1 MTYQYTVNSVNSNG
15 ESGASSVATVFL
27 PKTLVQAGLLPPG
40 PGRDLTESVCS
51 GCHSPGLAANEQLN
65 PQGWHDLVRLMAAQ
79 GAVATDDELNQIT
92 AYLAK
97 SFPKPAK
104 KDDSSREENK

>member
-15 ESGASSVATVFL
+15 ESGASRVATAFL
-27 PKTLVQAGLLPPG
+27 PKTPVQISLLPPG
-40 PGRDLTESVCS
+40 PGRDLTERVCS
-51 GCHSPGLAANEQLN
+51 GCHSPGLAAKEQLS
-65 PQGWHDLVRLMAAQ
+65 PQKWHDLVRLMAAQ

-97 SFPKPAK
+97 SFPDRTK
-104 KDDSSREENK
+104 KEDSSGEENK